1 MRKGVSNCVA
11 ITKKVDGKM
20 KVIILAAGVGSR
32 IKPLTDNCP
41 KSLLKVGGQTIL
53 ERMISHIQDC
63 EINEIIFVLGYLDKQ
78 IKNFVKKKFPN
89 LDAKFV
95 INDKFKETN
104 TGFSL
109 MLTKA
114 LVQGESFIKF
124 DADVIFDI
132 EILKKLIE
140 SKYKNC
146 LCIDKNINLQEEEI
160 KVIVGENNQI
170 LAVSKTVN
178 PKSAT
183 GESVGIEKISAEMSN
198 ILFEEL
204 ECMMAEKKNHQNY
217 YESAYEKIINK
228 NIPFY
233 CVDITGLKWTE
244 IDTKEDF
251 INALSI
257 FA

>member
-1 MRKGVSNCVA
+1 
-11 ITKKVDGKM
+11 M
-20 KVIILAAGVGSR
+20 KAIILAAGVGSR

-41 KSLLKVGGQTIL
+41 KSLLKVAGQTIL
-53 ERMISHIQDC
+53 ERMVSHIQDC
-63 EINEIIFVLGYLDKQ
+63 EISEIIFVLGYLDTQ
-78 IKNFVKKKFPN
+78 IKNFVKEKFPN

-109 MLTKA
+109 MLTKT

-132 EILKKLIE
+132 EILKKLIK
-140 SKYKNC
+140 SKYENC
-146 LCIDKNINLQEEEI
+146 LCIDKKINLQEEEI
-160 KVIVGENNQI
+160 KVVVGENNQI

-183 GESVGIEKISAEMSN
+183 GESLGIEKISAEMSN
-198 ILFEEL
+198 VLFEEL
-204 ECMMAEKKNHQNY
+204 EYMMAEKKNHQNY